1 MCFEYGRTVKKL
13 CADCAAFATWFFPA
27 QVCIFFVLH
36 KRCFP
41 VLTLHSLSRKTES
54 AMQSANLLHGTF
66 CNLFWLLILLLLS
79 FVLYFVQAFVLS
91 FVRAFVL
98 TFALSFVLYFALA
111 FMLSSMLPYDLLRIC
126 PAFSFISS
134 PLSARLPHV
143 WFLCG
148 SRRESNP

>member
-1 MCFEYGRTVKKL
+1 
-13 CADCAAFATWFFPA
+13 
-27 QVCIFFVLH
+27 
-36 KRCFP
+36 
-41 VLTLHSLSRKTES
+41 
-54 AMQSANLLHGTF
+54 MQSANLLHGTF

>member
-1 MCFEYGRTVKKL
+1 
-13 CADCAAFATWFFPA
+13 
-27 QVCIFFVLH
+27 
-36 KRCFP
+36 
-41 VLTLHSLSRKTES
+41 
-54 AMQSANLLHGTF
+54 MQSANLLHGTF

-91 FVRAFVL
+91 FVL

-111 FMLSSMLPYDLLRIC
+111 FMLSSMLPYDLLRIR
-126 PAFSFISS
+126 PAFFFISS

-143 WFLCG
+143 WSLCG